1 MESVKKNYKFLHPTH
16 QPPIAVAVIF
26 VTPFILGGIEGLK
39 LHVVREQ
46 FDSLFS
52 VGLRWDLAEDGIWLR
67 WDLSE
72 DGIWLG
78 RWVGLLRVQDKK
90 GDTCSNCLTL
100 TLLIREKHPQETETT
115 HISLG
120 RGRGD
125 GKKIKLMA
133 QNCQFCNLS
142 EVSFPIQR
150 QEIIEQNLFG
160 LEQNF

>member
-1 MESVKKNYKFLHPTH
+1 MGS
-16 QPPIAVAVIF
+16 
-26 VTPFILGGIEGLK
+26 G
-39 LHVVREQ
+39 R
-46 FDSLFS
+46 
-52 VGLRWDLAEDGIWLR
+52 RWDLA
-67 WDLSE
+67 E

-78 RWVGLLRVQDKK
+78 RWVGLLRAQDKK

-142 EVSFPIQR
+142 KVSFPLQR
-150 QEIIEQNLFG
+150 QEIVEQNPPFWAGAELLTLLRKKPVTIAVEKYFSK
-160 LEQNF
+160 LQKSFNENATSLS